1 MIDQYSRRHRRARLR
16 RIALGFGV
24 SCIAASALLSL
35 EGVANRMT
43 ATQAAKPLAASDQAP
58 LMSPVDAISVLERAA
73 VAPALPVPEEA
84 PWIEITVKPGE
95 TFSTLVEA
103 HGMLRSDWV
112 EVLALGGDTRRLKR
126 LRVGD
131 QLQLRANDEGRL
143 DELVYALDEI
153 NTLQVR
159 RIDGRLEA
167 LTLAADVE
175 TQEVQAHGVISSSL
189 FAAGAA
195 AGLSDRL
202 IMEMAEVFGYD
213 IDFALDLREGD
224 RFSVIYE
231 ALYRDGE
238 KLRDGR
244 ILAAEFVNQ
253 RRVLHAF
260 RHEDEAGK
268 GGYYN
273 AKGESLRTAFRRTPL
288 DFARISSHFNLKRRH
303 PILNTIRA
311 HKGVDY
317 AARSGTPIRSTGD
330 GRVAFIGVKGGYGRT
345 VVIKHGAQ
353 YETLYAHMS
362 RFRSGLRTGQRVAQG
377 QVIGYVGATGLATA
391 PHLHYEFR
399 VHGVHKNPVTVPL
412 PRANPLTATQL
423 AAWQPRVQHWV
434 AQLDAMS
441 EQRLA
446 RRDDSAQA
454 TTSTR

>member
-1 MIDQYSRRHRRARLR
+1 MIDQYSRQARRGRLR
-16 RIALGFGV
+16 RIGLVFGI

-35 EGVANRMT
+35 EGVANR
-43 ATQAAKPLAASDQAP
+43 APASSAPPLFNDVETP
-58 LMSPVDAISVLERAA
+58 LMSPVVSNSALERATLTTDI
-73 VAPALPVPEEA
+73 PIPEA
-84 PWIEITVKPGE
+84 PPWIDITVKPGE

-103 HGMLRSDWV
+103 HGMLKSDWV
-112 EVLALGGDTRRLKR
+112 EVLALGGDTARLKR

-131 QLQLRANDEGRL
+131 QLQLRANEDGRL
-143 DELVYALDEI
+143 DELAYPLDEI

-175 TQEVQAHGVISSSL
+175 TRELQAHGVITSSL

-195 AGLSDRL
+195 SGLSDRV
-202 IMEMAEVFGYD
+202 IMAMAEVFGYD

-260 RHEDEAGK
+260 HHEDSEGK
-268 GGYYN
+268 SGYYN
-273 AKGESLRTAFRRTPL
+273 VKGESLKTAFRRTPL

-317 AARSGTPIRSTGD
+317 AAGTGTPIRSTGD

-345 VVIKHGAQ
+345 VVVKHGAQ

-362 RFRSGLRTGQRVAQG
+362 RFRAGLKTGQRVSQG
-377 QVIGYVGATGLATA
+377 QIIGYVGATGLATA

-399 VHGVHKNPVTVPL
+399 VNGVHKNPVTVPL

-423 AAWQPRVQHWV
+423 AAWQPRVQNWV
-434 AQLDAMS
+434 AQLEA
-441 EQRLA
+441 L
-446 RRDDSAQA
+446 SAQQVAQRNEDARA
-454 TTSTR
+454 TTAR

>member
-1 MIDQYSRRHRRARLR
+1 M
-16 RIALGFGV
+16 FGV
-24 SCIAASALLSL
+24 GCIAASGLLSL
-35 EGVANRMT
+35 EGVASR
-43 ATQAAKPLAASDQAP
+43 AQPLPLQAAVAPSDLAP
-58 LMSPVDAISVLERAA
+58 LMSPVDINNALASAPSL
-73 VAPALPVPEEA
+73 PALAVPEER
-84 PWIEITVKPGE
+84 PWIDITVKPGE
-95 TFSTLVEA
+95 TFSTLIEA
-103 HGMLRSDWV
+103 QGMLRSDWL
-112 EVLALGGDTRRLKR
+112 EVLALGGDTDRLKR

-131 QLQLRANDEGRL
+131 RLQLRADEDGRL
-143 DELVYALDEI
+143 DELAYALDEI

-159 RIDGRLEA
+159 RIDGRLQA

-175 TQEVQAHGVISSSL
+175 TQEHQAHGVITSSL

-195 AGLSDRL
+195 SGLSDRL
-202 IMEMAEVFGYD
+202 IMEMAEIFGYD

-231 ALYRDGE
+231 TLYRDGE

-244 ILAAEFVNQ
+244 ILAAEFINQ
-253 RRVLHAF
+253 RRVLQAF
-260 RHEDEAGK
+260 RHEDTEGN
-268 GGYYN
+268 GGYYS

-288 DFARISSHFNLKRRH
+288 DFARISSHFNLQRRH

-317 AARSGTPIRSTGD
+317 AARTGTPIRSTGD
-330 GRVAFIGVKGGYGRT
+330 GRVAFMGVKGGYGRT

-362 RFRSGLRTGQRVAQG
+362 RFRPGLKTGQRVSQG

-412 PRANPLTATQL
+412 PRATPLSAQQL
-423 AAWQPRVQHWV
+423 AAWQPRVQSWV
-434 AQLDAMS
+434 AQLETLS
-441 EQRLA
+441 EQRV
-446 RRDDSAQA
+446 AQRA
-454 TTSTR
+454 DGAKTTSATP